1 MIVCTLEHVYSCL
14 DHSVC
19 TADKSTVVEIIV
31 FVQREKSTVVEIIVF
46 VQREK
51 STVVEIIVFVQRIRE
66 RDRLV
71 GSVSD

>member
-19 TADKSTVVEIIV
+19 TAYKSTVVEIIV
-31 FVQREKSTVVEIIVF
+31 FVQREKSTA
-46 VQREK
+46 
-51 STVVEIIVFVQRIRE
+51 VEIIVFVQRIRE